1 MDPHVPGRRAHR
13 RFSVQ
18 LEVTITLRNP
28 FARSTGPLNEGLTL
42 VGRTKNICETG
53 LAVVV
58 SAGNIDRYLKRKDLP
73 IEIELRLPSGPVK
86 VQVTP
91 IHYKRFSSSEGSV
104 TYLIGSSFSQTEPA
118 DLEVLLKFL
127 RSLPT
132 A

>member
-13 RFSVQ
+13 RFSIQ

-28 FARSTGPLNEGLTL
+28 FARSSGPLNEGLTL

-127 RSLPT
+127 HSLPP